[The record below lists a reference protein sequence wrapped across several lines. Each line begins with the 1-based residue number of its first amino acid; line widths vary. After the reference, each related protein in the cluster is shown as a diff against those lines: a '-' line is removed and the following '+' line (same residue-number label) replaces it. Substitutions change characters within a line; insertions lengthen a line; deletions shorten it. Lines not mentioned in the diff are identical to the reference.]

1 LYSAKTVPKECQ
13 PSSTDMG
20 QLPHLRRFQIVKA
33 PERSAV
39 KRLRSLKK
47 TIENALSGAQFLA
60 RLMLLRVAELY
71 SLVAKAAKT
80 ERQKGEE
87 HGENEEEGL

>member
-1 LYSAKTVPKECQ
+1 MHGHCHP
-13 PSSTDMG
+13 
-20 QLPHLRRFQIVKA
+20 LPPAALMIVRAVGNDTGLGFQIVKA